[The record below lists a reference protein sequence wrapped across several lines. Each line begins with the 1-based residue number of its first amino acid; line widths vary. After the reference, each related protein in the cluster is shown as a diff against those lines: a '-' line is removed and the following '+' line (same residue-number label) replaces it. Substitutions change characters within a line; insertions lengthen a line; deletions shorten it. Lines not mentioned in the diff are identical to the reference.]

1 MQLFGRSNW
10 LIPRWLDRVL
20 PHVAVDV
27 PDAAPTLLP
36 AEDELA
42 ELTSFER

>member
-1 MQLFGRSNW
+1 
-10 LIPRWLDRVL
+10 VL

-27 PDAAPTLLP
+27 PDEAPTLLP

-42 ELTSFER
+42 ELTSFEH